1 MNYGKNSIKKQKK
14 QLSNKKTRAQKKF
27 ILSFVRAIIVCILI
41 VIAIGIGGFSVYA
54 TRLINETPDISTI
67 DISPNGFSTTI
78 LDKDGAEIENLAS
91 AGANRE
97 YVTLDEI
104 PEDLQ
109 HAFVAIEDSR
119 FYEHNGI
126 DTRGIIRAAFIGA
139 GEMLHGNR
147 PSQGASTITQQL
159 LKNNVFTTWTS
170 EDTLEDSLKRK
181 IQEQYLAVQL
191 EKTVSKD
198 EILENYL
205 NTINL
210 GQNTLGVQAASE
222 RYFNKSVSELNLSES
237 AVIAGITQNP
247 SRFNPITNP
256 EENEK
261 RRKKVLGDMLDQ
273 GFITEKQYKKAMKD
287 DVYSRIQVVN
297 NEIKSDFTSYFVDAL
312 TDQVVD
318 DLMEKKG
325 YTESEAFQKLYSGGL
340 TILSTQDVKMQN
352 ILDEEINNTEN
363 YGFDPKVS
371 FSYRLT
377 ITKKDGSYENYSEQ
391 TMLSYYQAKTGNK
404 GYSINYNSE
413 EEAQAAIDAYK
424 EEIMEPGD
432 TISEAGES
440 VVFTL
445 QPQVAMT
452 LIDQST
458 GNVVAIT
465 GGRGDKTASKTL
477 NRATGIKRQ
486 PGSTFKILA
495 AFAPA
500 LDAGGM
506 SLASVQDDAPTDY
519 ANGRPVNNYDHSYRG
534 FTSIREAITHSINIV
549 TVRTLTEIGTGLGY
563 EYVQD
568 FGITTLDSSDNTQS
582 LALGGLTYGVYNVE
596 LCGAYATIANGGQ
609 YNRPVFYTKVLDYN
623 GEVLLDNTTEESRT
637 VLKPTTAWLLTSAMK
652 DVMTKGTGVR
662 ANITGMTVAGKS
674 GTTTKDRD
682 TVFAGFSPYY
692 TCTIWGGYD
701 DNTPQGT
708 TSYSKNIWRAVM
720 QRVHEGLE
728 DKDFEMPDG
737 IVQKTVCSKS
747 GLLPIEGVCDNDPR
761 GSMLKTEY
769 FDAENVPHDT
779 CNHHTSATICKKS
792 FMLASEYCPS
802 TSTGVYIVGASPGSP
817 ESGYAVSGNATE
829 VCNIH
834 TKDYV
839 DKKEEKKK
847 KKEEA
852 EKAKQQE
859 EEEEEDYEEDE
870 EFWDEE
876 DDEDW
881 DYSEDEEFDDTE
893 VIE

>member
-1 MNYGKNSIKKQKK
+1 MNYGKKNLNKQKK
-14 QLSNKKTRAQKKF
+14 ALTNKKTRAKKKF
-27 ILSFVRAIIVCILI
+27 ALSFVRGIIVCVLI
-41 VIAIGIGGFSVYA
+41 VIAIAIGGFSVYV
-54 TRLINETPDISTI
+54 TRLINETPDISSI
-67 DISPNGFSTTI
+67 DISPEGFSTTI
-78 LDKDGAEIENLAS
+78 LDKDGLEIENLAS

-97 YVTLDEI
+97 YVTLDQI

-126 DTRGIIRAAFIGA
+126 DTRGIIRAAFVGIGEVLR
-139 GEMLHGNR
+139 GGK

-170 EDTLEDSLKRK
+170 ENTFQDSLKRK

-191 EKTVSKD
+191 EKVVSKE

-222 RYFNKSVSELNLSES
+222 RYFNKPVSKLNLSES

-247 SRFNPITNP
+247 SKYNPITNP
-256 EENEK
+256 EENAK

-273 GFITEKQYKKAMKD
+273 GFISQKRYDKAMKD
-287 DVYSRIQVVN
+287 DVYSRIQVIN
-297 NEIKSDFTSYFVDAL
+297 NEISSGFTSYFVDAL

-325 YTESEAFQKLYSGGL
+325 YTEAEAFQKLYSGGL
-340 TILSTQDVKMQN
+340 TILSTQDMELQKIVD
-352 ILDEEINNTEN
+352 DEVNNNEN
-363 YGFDPKVS
+363 YGFEPRVS

-377 ITKKDGSYENYSEQ
+377 VTKKDGSFENYSEQ
-391 TMLSYYQAKTGNK
+391 TMLSYYQKKTNNP
-404 GYSINYNSE
+404 GYSINYASE

-424 EEIMEPGD
+424 AEIMEPGD

-465 GGRGDKTASKTL
+465 GGRGDKKASKTL

-495 AFAPA
+495 SFAPA

-506 SLASVQDDAPTDY
+506 SLASVQDDAPYTY
-519 ANGRPVNNYDHSYRG
+519 ANGRELNNYDHSYRG
-534 FTSIREAITHSINIV
+534 FTTIRQAITSSINIV
-549 TVRTLTEIGTGLGY
+549 TVKTLTEIGTNLGY

-568 FGITTLDSSDNTQS
+568 FGITTLDSSDNNQA

-596 LCGAYATIANGGQ
+596 LCGAYATIANGGE
-609 YNRPVFYTKVLDYN
+609 YNRPVFYTQVLDYN
-623 GEVLLDNTTEESRT
+623 GEVLLDNTVEPSRT
-637 VLKPTTAWLLTSAMK
+637 VIKPTTAWLLTNAMQ
-652 DVMTKGTGVR
+652 DVMTQGTGTR

-701 DNTPQGT
+701 DNTPQST

-720 QRVHEGLE
+720 QRVHEGKE
-728 DKDFEMPDG
+728 DKGFPAPDG
-737 IVQKTVCSKS
+737 IVQCTVCAKS
-747 GLLPIEGVCDNDPR
+747 GLLPIEGVCDHDPR
-761 GSMLKTEY
+761 GSMLRTEY
-769 FDAENVPHDT
+769 FDKDNVPKDT
-779 CNHHTSATICKKS
+779 CNHHTSTTICTKS
-792 FMLASEYCPS
+792 KMPASEYCPN
-802 TSTGVYIVGASPGSP
+802 TETGVYIVGASEGSP
-817 ESGYAVSGNATE
+817 EHAYAVSGDVSE
-829 VCNIH
+829 LCNIH
-834 TKDYV
+834 DKDYAKR
-839 DKKEEKKK
+839 KKEAEEKKK
-847 KKEEA
+847 KQEE
-852 EKAKQQE
+852 EKMQKE
-859 EEEEEDYEEDE
+859 EEEEEEEYEDTEDE
-870 EFWDEE
+870 EDVDTEDEE
-876 DDEDW
+876 DLV
-881 DYSEDEEFDDTE
+881 EDEESM
-893 VIE
+893 

>member
-1 MNYGKNSIKKQKK
+1 MNYGKNSIKKQRK
-14 QLSNKKTRAQKKF
+14 QLSNKKARAQKKF

-41 VIAIGIGGFSVYA
+41 VIAIGIGGFAVYA
-54 TRLINETPDISTI
+54 TELIKETPDISAV

-78 LDKDGAEIENLAS
+78 LDKDGKEIENLAS

-97 YVTLDEI
+97 YVTLKQI

-126 DTRGIIRAAFIGA
+126 DTRGIIRAAVIGA
-139 GEMLHGNR
+139 GELAHGKR

-170 EDTLEDSLKRK
+170 ENTLEDSLKRK

-191 EKTVSKD
+191 EKKVTKD

-273 GFITEKQYKKAMKD
+273 GYITEKQYKKAMKD

-312 TDQVVD
+312 TDQVVH

-325 YTESEAFQKLYSGGL
+325 YSESEAFQKLYSGGL
-340 TILSTQDVKMQN
+340 TVYSTQDGKMQD

-363 YGFDPKVS
+363 YGFEPKVS

-377 ITKKDGSYENYSEQ
+377 VTKKDGSYENYSEQ
-391 TMLSYYQAKTGNK
+391 TMLAYYQAKTGNK
-404 GYSINYNSE
+404 SYSINYNSE

-440 VVFTL
+440 VTFTL

-452 LIDQST
+452 LIDHKT
-458 GNVVAIT
+458 GQVVAIT

-506 SLASVQDDAPTDY
+506 SLATVQDDAPTNY
-519 ANGRPVNNYDHSYRG
+519 SNGRPVNNYDHSYRG
-534 FTSIREAITHSINIV
+534 FTSIRQAITSSINIV
-549 TVRTLTEIGTGLGY
+549 TVKTLTEIGTGLGY

-609 YNRPVFYTKVLDYN
+609 YNRPVFYTRVLDYN
-623 GEVLLDNTTEESRT
+623 GDILLDNTYDEPRT

-652 DVMTKGTGVR
+652 DVMTSGTGVR

-701 DNTPQGT
+701 DNTPQST

-728 DKDFEMPDG
+728 DKDFEMPEG

-747 GLLPIEGVCDNDPR
+747 GLLPIEGVCDHDPR

-769 FDAENVPHDT
+769 FDAENVPSET
-779 CNHHTSATICKKS
+779 CNHHTSATICKTS
-792 FMLASEYCPS
+792 FMLAGEYCPD
-802 TSTGVYIVGASPGSP
+802 TSTGVYIVGATPGSP
-817 ESGYAVSGNATE
+817 EEGYAVSGNATE
-829 VCNIH
+829 VCNVH
-834 TKDYV
+834 TKDYA
-839 DKKEEKKK
+839 KKQEEKKK

-852 EKAKQQE
+852 KKARE
-859 EEEEEDYEEDE
+859 EEEEEELDEEDE
-870 EFWDEE
+870 WIEDE
-876 DDEDW
+876 DYDW
-881 DYSEDEEFDDTE
+881 DYSEDDTE
-893 VIE
+893 EEIIE

>member
-1 MNYGKNSIKKQKK
+1 MNYGKKNLKKQKK
-14 QLSNKKTRAQKKF
+14 TLSNKKTRAQKKF
-27 ILSFVRAIIVCILI
+27 ALSFIRAIIVCVLI
-41 VIAIGIGGFSVYA
+41 VIAIGIGGFAVYA
-54 TRLINETPDISTI
+54 TQLINETPDISTI
-67 DISPNGFSTTI
+67 DISPKGFSTTI

-91 AGANRE
+91 AGSNRE

-126 DTRGIIRAAFIGA
+126 DTRGIIRAAFIGI
-139 GEMLHGNR
+139 GELVHGGS

-170 EDTLEDSLKRK
+170 ENNLQDSLKRK

-191 EKTVSKD
+191 EKVVSKD

-222 RYFNKSVSELNLSES
+222 RYFNKSVSDLNLSES

-247 SRFNPITNP
+247 SRYNPIKNP
-256 EENEK
+256 DENAK
-261 RRKKVLGDMLDQ
+261 RRKKVLGDMLAQ
-273 GFITEKQYKKAMKD
+273 GFISQNEYDDAMDD
-287 DVYSRIQVVN
+287 DVYSRIQVIN
-297 NEIKSDFTSYFVDAL
+297 NETKANFTSYFVDAL

-318 DLMEKKG
+318 DLIEKKG
-325 YTESEAFQKLYSGGL
+325 YTEAEAYQKLYSGGL
-340 TILSTQDVKMQN
+340 TILSTQDTALQDIV
-352 ILDEEINNTEN
+352 DEEVNNTEN
-363 YGFDPKVS
+363 YGFEPKVS

-377 ITKKDGSYENYSEQ
+377 VTKADGSYENYSEQ
-391 TMLSYYQAKTGNK
+391 TMLSYYQAKTGNP
-404 GYSINYNSE
+404 GYSINYSSE

-440 VVFTL
+440 VTFTL

-452 LIDQST
+452 LMDQST

-465 GGRGDKTASKTL
+465 GGRGDKSASKTL

-506 SLASVQDDAPTDY
+506 TLASVQDDAPYTY
-519 ANGRPVNNYDHSYRG
+519 ANGRELNNYDHSYRG
-534 FTSIREAITHSINIV
+534 FTSIRTAITYSINIV
-549 TVRTLTEIGTGLGY
+549 TVKTLTEIGTGLGY

-568 FGITTLDSSDNTQS
+568 FGITTLDSSDNNQA

-596 LCGAYATIANGGQ
+596 LCGAYATIANGGR
-609 YNRPVFYTKVLDYN
+609 YNRPVFYTQVLDYN
-623 GEVLLDNTTEESRT
+623 GEVLLDNTTEETRT
-637 VLKPTTAWLLTSAMK
+637 VLKPATAWLLTNAMQ
-652 DVMTKGTGVR
+652 DVMTTGTGVR

-701 DNTPQGT
+701 DNTPQSVT
-708 TSYSKNIWRAVM
+708 AYSKNIWRAVM
-720 QRVHEGLE
+720 QRVHEGKSDPGFPAPE
-728 DKDFEMPDG
+728 G
-737 IVQKTVCSKS
+737 IVQSTICAKS
-747 GLLPIEGVCDNDPR
+747 GLLPIEGVCESDPR
-761 GSMLKTEY
+761 GSMLRTEY
-769 FDAENVPHDT
+769 FDSTNLPKST
-779 CNHHTSATICKKS
+779 CDHHTSATICTES
-792 FMLASEYCPS
+792 HMMAGEYCPE
-802 TSTGVYIVGASPGSP
+802 TTTGVYIVGASSGSP
-817 ESGYAVSGNATE
+817 EMGYGVSGNTADI
-829 VCNIH
+829 CNIH
-834 TKDYV
+834 TKDTAKKADDKKND
-839 DKKEEKKK
+839 DKKEDTTAPAEVVDEPEPEDEDEPEDEYID
-847 KKEEA
+847 EEDYTYDD
-852 EKAKQQE
+852 ELE
-859 EEEEEDYEEDE
+859 EEE
-870 EFWDEE
+870 
-876 DDEDW
+876 
-881 DYSEDEEFDDTE
+881 
-893 VIE
+893 